1 MIKVKIQK
9 KNGTDF
15 KRKIKDFE
23 RSNTTMMDRIIV
35 LCVIQII
42 GLLALLLI
50 LF

>member
-1 MIKVKIQK
+1 MLK
-9 KNGTDF
+9 KGGNDF

-23 RSNTTMMDRIIV
+23 RSNTTMMDRIII

-42 GLLALLLI
+42 GLLASLLI

>member
-1 MIKVKIQK
+1 MIKIKTLK
-9 KNGTDF
+9 KDGADF

-23 RSNTTMMDRIIV
+23 RSNTTIMDRIIV